1 MPPKLILPRI
11 LPILLLVMS
20 TLIFAAC
27 WDDIHEPPTV
37 HPSPTALAP
46 TPTAPPPTPAPQPS
60 IVDQLKMN
68 AEEFEYPIGK
78 QGGDLTFATVSEPLT
93 FNLAISTDAS
103 SSGVLGYLFEGLTE
117 TSWLTD
123 DVEPALA
130 ESWDHSED
138 GLTWTFHLRKD
149 VQWHDGAPFTAN
161 DVDFTFNRIIYNHD
175 IPASGRPSFH
185 FRLFDEASGAWEEK
199 PMTVTALDD
208 YTVQCVLPAPFR
220 SLPPLH
226 GYRHLP
232 QAHPR

>member
-1 MPPKLILPRI
+1 MTPKLILPRI

-46 TPTAPPPTPAPQPS
+46 TPTAPPPTPTPQPS
-60 IVDQLKMN
+60 VVDQLKMN
-68 AEEFEYPIGK
+68 AEEFEYTIGK
-78 QGGDLTFATVSEPLT
+78 QGGDLTLATVSEPLT

-123 DVEPALA
+123 EVEPALA
-130 ESWDHSED
+130 ESWERSDD

-149 VQWHDGAPFTAN
+149 VQWHDDSPSPPTTLISPSTGSSTTMTSRPAAAPPSTS
-161 DVDFTFNRIIYNHD
+161 
-175 IPASGRPSFH
+175 ASSTRQPEL
-185 FRLFDEASGAWEEK
+185 RK
-199 PMTVTALDD
+199 
-208 YTVQCVLPAPFR
+208 R
-220 SLPPLH
+220 SP
-226 GYRHLP
+226 
-232 QAHPR
+232 